1 VDSNPLK
8 AKKKNLKLWLIA
20 CICLTVVLAGAWML
34 RTRLEGEKPL
44 VVLELD
50 SLAISESQAVSVTVS
65 DPKSGVRRIWVGL
78 IKDGKEAVLFEK
90 QFPRAGLLGGGK
102 VHQTSFNIQLEPS
115 KVGITDGKAI
125 LRMVAVDFS
134 WRGWWNGNRTYV
146 EQDIVIDTRPPELEI
161 LTRVHNVSQGG
172 SGLVIYKLSEPCP
185 KSGVHVGHNFFQG
198 YPGYFND
205 MSIFMAFFSFSYNQ
219 GSDTELFLKATDYA
233 GNSAISG
240 FPYYLKKRVF
250 KKDMIHI
257 SDSFLKKKMPEF
269 YIDVQQNPKTS
280 KIEKFLKVNSEL
292 RQSNYKKIETLVEKT
307 DSTLYWDDAFLR
319 LPNSA
324 RRASFA
330 DHRTYKY
337 KGNVIDQQV
346 HLGIDLASTAHSQ
359 VPASNS
365 GKVVFVGPLGIYGRT
380 VIIDHGFGLFSTY
393 SHLSAINVAQGQMLA
408 KGEIIGRTGSTG
420 LAGGDHLHFGMLVHN
435 VFVNPV
441 EWWDAKWIEN
451 NISTKIDTVK
461 SLIQ

>member
-1 VDSNPLK
+1 MNSNPLK
-8 AKKKNLKLWLIA
+8 AKKKNLKPRLIA
-20 CICLTVVLAGAWML
+20 LICLCVALAGAWVL
-34 RTRLEGEKPL
+34 RTRLEGEKPS
-44 VVLELD
+44 VALELE
-50 SLAISESQAVSVTVS
+50 SSAISESQSVSVTVS

-78 IKDGKEAVLFEK
+78 IKDGKETVLFEK
-90 QFPRAGLLGGGK
+90 QLPKAGLIGGGK
-102 VHQTSFNIQLEPS
+102 VHQTSFNIQIEPS
-115 KVGITDGKAI
+115 KMGITDGKAM

-146 EQDIVIDTRPPELEI
+146 EKDIVIDTRPPELEI

-185 KSGVHVGHNFFQG
+185 KSGVHVGNNIFQG

-205 MSIFMAFFSFSYNQ
+205 KSILMAFFSFSYNQ
-219 GSDTELFLKATDYA
+219 GPDTELFLKATDFA
-233 GNSAISG
+233 GNSAIAG

-269 YIDVQQNPKTS
+269 YVDVQQNPKTS
-280 KIEKFLKVNSEL
+280 NIEKFLKVNREL
-292 RQSNYKKIETLVEKT
+292 RQANYKKIEAFVEKADT
-307 DSTLYWDDAFLR
+307 KLYWDDAFLR
-319 LPNSA
+319 LPKSA
-324 RRASFA
+324 RRADFA

-337 KGNVIDQQV
+337 KGAVIDQQV
-346 HLGIDLASTAHSQ
+346 HLGIDLASIAHSQ

-365 GKVVFVGPLGIYGRT
+365 GKVVFVGPLGIYGKT
-380 VIIDHGFGLFSTY
+380 VVIDHGFGLFSTY
-393 SHLSAINVAQGQMLA
+393 SHLSAIHVAQEQIIS
-408 KGEIIGRTGSTG
+408 KGEILGRTGSTG

-461 SLIQ
+461 SLSQ